1 MQSKHAYL
9 IMAHHRMDLLQRLVN
24 ALDDERN
31 DLYIHLDK
39 KYKGNEVISAHFSKI
54 IWIKRTDVRW
64 GGYSQ
69 IRCELDLLKA
79 ALNSGVSYQYYHL
92 LTGASYPIKPKE
104 YIFDFFNQNDGFQ
117 FVGFAQNGDRYYE
130 RVKNRFLFNEIGK
143 PKKCLSHAIKL
154 FIRNKVKKL
163 QNSLKID
170 YFKKYHMTFKKGL
183 TYWSIKED
191 FAKYI
196 VENEKLIHSMLKK
209 SDRGDEVFVQTLLF
223 NSPYKNQIYNLD
235 NEYLGCMVHA
245 AWHNSAEE
253 GAPNF
258 VLRDFEKIKDAK
270 ELYGYKF
277 EGKDGLLLL
286 DRIDRE
292 ILYPTVN
299 A

>member
-1 MQSKHAYL
+1 MSEKHAYL
-9 IMAHHRMDLLQRLVN
+9 IMAHHRMDLLLRLVN

-39 KYKGNEVISAHFSKI
+39 KYKGNEVISAQFSKI

-79 ALNSGVSYQYYHL
+79 ALNRGMSYQYYHL

-104 YIFDFFNQNDGFQ
+104 YIFDFFNKNDGFQ
-117 FVGFAQNGDRYYE
+117 FVGFSQSKEGYE
-130 RVKNRFLFNEIGK
+130 RVKNRFLFNELGK
-143 PKKCLSHAIKL
+143 LENRFSHKIKIYIRKKAIKL
-154 FIRNKVKKL
+154 
-163 QNSLKID
+163 QNILKID

-183 TYWSIKED
+183 TYWSIKDD

-196 VENEKLIHSMLKK
+196 VENEKLIHGILKN
-209 SDRGDEVFVQTLLF
+209 SLCGDEVFVQTLLF

-235 NEYLGCMVHA
+235 NEYLGCMVYA

-258 VLRDFEKIKDAK
+258 VLRDFEKIKDTK

-292 ILYPTVN
+292 ILCPTVD